1 MSKEITD
8 TCESLLKMAKDAGAA
23 DSRVSFNKRRFVEVR
38 YREREPETVKEAL
51 TQNMNLE
58 IFVDGRYCAQDTSD
72 LRKEALKSF
81 VINAIESA
89 RPLEEDPYR
98 SLPDPGYY
106 EGRRDLDLKICD
118 PEYEKISPEL
128 RHTMAKEIEEACME
142 TGGDRVIS
150 VIAQVYDEFNE
161 EITLTSNG
169 FLGETESTTCYAYG
183 EMTAQDQGDRR
194 PTGYYYPTGRA
205 YGNLPSCGEVGKE
218 AALKT
223 LELMGGKKIATETL
237 PVIIENRNVQ
247 RMLYGFLSAMDGQS
261 LQQQRS
267 FLLDKKGKKIGSNI
281 FTLIDDPHVIGGLGS
296 RLYDNDGFATKR
308 RTMVE
313 KGVLNEYYID
323 WYRSRK
329 LEVEPT
335 TGTSSNLILA
345 PGKRSVGEIIKDLG
359 RGIIINGFMGG
370 NSNSNTGDFSVG
382 ITGRLFEKG
391 EFIQAVAEMN
401 IADNHLQFWNKLAE
415 AANDPWIYG
424 NFRMPSLVF
433 TDIVVSGL

>member
-1 MSKEITD
+1 
-8 TCESLLKMAKDAGAA
+8 
-23 DSRVSFNKRRFVEVR
+23 
-38 YREREPETVKEAL
+38 
-51 TQNMNLE
+51 
-58 IFVDGRYCAQDTSD
+58 
-72 LRKEALKSF
+72 
-81 VINAIESA
+81 
-89 RPLEEDPYR
+89 
-98 SLPDPGYY
+98 
-106 EGRRDLDLKICD
+106 
-118 PEYEKISPEL
+118 
-128 RHTMAKEIEEACME
+128 
-142 TGGDRVIS
+142 
-150 VIAQVYDEFNE
+150 VYDELNE
-161 EITLTSNG
+161 ETTLSSNG
-169 FLGETESTTCYAYG
+169 FLGEMKSTTCYAYG

-205 YGNLPSCGEVGKE
+205 YENLPSCWEVGRE

-237 PVIIENRNVQ
+237 PIIIENRNVG
-247 RMLYGFLSAMDGQS
+247 RMLYGFLSAMDGQA

-308 RTMVE
+308 RSMVE
-313 KGVLNEYYID
+313 KGLLNEYYID

-335 TGTSSNLILA
+335 TGRSSNLILSQ
-345 PGKRSVGEIIKDLG
+345 GKRSVGEIMKDLG

-424 NFRMPSLVF
+424 NSRMPSLVF
-433 TDIVVSGL
+433 TDIVVSGV